1 MGEGE
6 NFITPTTGRRG
17 RELNK
22 KFHQGEGL
30 RREVMIDFVDPSV
43 KQLQESC
50 FVRSLAQHSHQFF
63 YFKEMVGQ
71 KLKTNFQKD
80 HKKVFLPPT
89 PNCALISMFT
99 LFSYDLMPQPHQSK
113 LLLVKG
119 PL

>member
-6 NFITPTTGRRG
+6 KFITSTTGRRG

-50 FVRSLAQHSHQFF
+50 FVRSFAQHSHQFF
-63 YFKEMVGQ
+63 IS
-71 KLKTNFQKD
+71 
-80 HKKVFLPPT
+80 KKWLDR
-89 PNCALISMFT
+89 S
-99 LFSYDLMPQPHQSK
+99 
-113 LLLVKG
+113 
-119 PL
+119 